1 MNALTRYGAA
11 LAAGML
17 IAGVPLSWRHDAA
30 MARLESQ
37 QAAALST
44 QSTDAAKRLRDAQD
58 DMAAKAAAWAE
69 TETDLYGKLRNA
81 ENENASLRADIDAGR
96 QRLRV
101 RAVCPASPGAGMP
114 STGTASG
121 MDHGA
126 TAELDPA
133 SRPDYFALRDGIER
147 VTRQLEACQSR
158 LR

>member
-1 MNALTRYGAA
+1 MNALLRYGAA
-11 LAAGML
+11 VAAGML

-37 QAAALST
+37 QTTALAA
-44 QSTDAAKRLRDAQD
+44 QSTDAAKRLKDAQD
-58 DMAAKAAAWAE
+58 DLDAKAAAWAE

-81 ENENASLRADIDAGR
+81 ENENTSLRADVDAGR

-101 RAVCPASPGAGMP
+101 RAVCPSPSAGV
-114 STGTASG
+114 SAAGTASG
-121 MDHGA
+121 LDHGA